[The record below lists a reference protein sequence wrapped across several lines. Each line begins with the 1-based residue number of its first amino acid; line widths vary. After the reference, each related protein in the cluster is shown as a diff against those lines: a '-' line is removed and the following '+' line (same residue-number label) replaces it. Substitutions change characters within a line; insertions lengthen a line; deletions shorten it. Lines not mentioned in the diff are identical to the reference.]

1 MTARSSLLC
10 LSLGGI
16 QGSVL
21 PEGKSS
27 RFHGARET
35 SGRRCDRHSD
45 AVTLGRRIEV
55 GSGGRKVSAQQH
67 PSPKGGRASC
77 LAEALAPRQVLPRV
91 PGLGWA
97 RGRSWDGSSARGACR
112 SRALV
117 AAGTRTWCFLPE
129 RELPGHG
136 VSSAGKGALC
146 LLRGAGVPPGP
157 SPRWAD
163 SVSVA
168 SAWRPVGA
176 PLLLGHSPGGA
187 EAAF

>member
-67 PSPKGGRASC
+67 PSPKGGARVLSGRSPGPQAGAPPC
-77 LAEALAPRQVLPRV
+77 AGPRLGPRQILGWEQRKGCLPLAGAGGSRDAYLVLP
-91 PGLGWA
+91 
-97 RGRSWDGSSARGACR
+97 
-112 SRALV
+112 SRA
-117 AAGTRTWCFLPE
+117 
-129 RELPGHG
+129 
-136 VSSAGKGALC
+136 
-146 LLRGAGVPPGP
+146 
-157 SPRWAD
+157 
-163 SVSVA
+163 
-168 SAWRPVGA
+168 
-176 PLLLGHSPGGA
+176 
-187 EAAF
+187 